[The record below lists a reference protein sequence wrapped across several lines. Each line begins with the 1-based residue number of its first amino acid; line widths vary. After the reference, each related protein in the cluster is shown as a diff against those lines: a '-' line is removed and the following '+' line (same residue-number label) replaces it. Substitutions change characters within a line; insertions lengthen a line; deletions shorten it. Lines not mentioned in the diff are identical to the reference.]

1 MSIRL
6 AWNSPCGS
14 GWLWHWDS
22 TKLKF
27 ESPSRRQLKLGE
39 VLSQLPAKCLP
50 REAGERRL
58 WGTTLDPTS
67 YHVCDPAVAP
77 QNLNLWSQDSNP
89 SSRIYGLWLP
99 TQALVLKGPV
109 PYLNYHEVLVYL
121 PSPSSAPSFIHQL
134 PP

>member
-1 MSIRL
+1 M
-6 AWNSPCGS
+6 
-14 GWLWHWDS
+14 
-22 TKLKF
+22 
-27 ESPSRRQLKLGE
+27 GE

-50 REAGERRL
+50 REAGETRL
-58 WGTTLDPTS
+58 WVITLDLTS
-67 YHVCDPAVAP
+67 HHMCDPAEAP

-99 TQALVLKGPV
+99 TQALVLNGPV

-121 PSPSSAPSFIHQL
+121 PSPSSALSFIHQL